1 MMSGATAVTTTPPW
15 AFFKVTGPPAP
26 RGRGML
32 PIDDHWA
39 AAPRGTR
46 ASARVRQASRRGT
59 YHLRPR
65 SNECAAVESGR
76 RSPARDGADDR
87 LDETRD
93 VVGLSGGDDRA
104 VLDDGLVHVKAAGV
118 LHVDGD
124 RRPAGH
130 RTSTQGVHRD
140 QELRSMTDGRHG
152 LAGGHGVAY
161 EIDHGMAHPRAIGR
175 KAARNDDGI
184 KVLRT
189 RLARR
194 ELSGDLRA
202 ALSCVRA
209 SGER

>member
-1 MMSGATAVTTTPPW
+1 MMSGATAVTTTTPW
-15 AFFKVTGPPAP
+15 AFLNVTVSPAAA
-26 RGRGML
+26 GRGMS
-32 PIDDHWA
+32 PSDAHWA
-39 AAPRGTR
+39 AAPQGTS

-65 SNECAAVESGR
+65 SNGRAAVESGR

-161 EIDHGMAHPRAIGR
+161 EIDHGMAHPHAIR
-175 KAARNDDGI
+175 RMAARNDDRVE
-184 KVLRT
+184 VLRT
-189 RLARR
+189 RLAGR
-194 ELSGDLRA
+194 ELSGDL
-202 ALSCVRA
+202 
-209 SGER
+209 